1 MDIMQDSINTHIYA
15 IFFFLGIMLFNLYTV
30 STQNNFMLLAK
41 RLKFMTPL
49 YHLTNAIV
57 IYTGAIIAAYK
68 HTFTLAMVVMIAASI
83 FLMVIEIKRYKKQ
96 RVIKSAD
103 VDLQEAFYLYAKK
116 IYTIEIM
123 VLIAVY
129 IISKVL

>member
-68 HTFTLAMVVMIAASI
+68 HTFTLAMVVMIVASI

>member
-15 IFFFLGIMLFNLYTV
+15 VFFFLGIMLFNLYSV

-41 RLKFMTPL
+41 RLKFMTPM
-49 YHLTNAIV
+49 YHLTNAII
-57 IYTGAIIAAYK
+57 IYTGAIVAAYK
-68 HTFTLAMVVMIAASI
+68 HTFTLSMAIMIAASI

-103 VDLQEAFYLYAKK
+103 VALQQAFYLYAKK
-116 IYTIEIM
+116 IYTIEIV

>member
-41 RLKFMTPL
+41 QLKFMTPL

>member
-68 HTFTLAMVVMIAASI
+68 HTFTLAMVVMIVASI

-116 IYTIEIM
+116 TYTIEIM